1 MTVGGGDT
9 GGGGDERDDVKAKFP
24 WKIAVLLFVNLLGLS
39 MICWSL
45 FRCAHSLKKSREN

>member
-1 MTVGGGDT
+1 MTVGGGDD
-9 GGGGDERDDVKAKFP
+9 GGGGGTDHVRDDVKTKFP

-45 FRCAHSLKKSREN
+45 FRFGAFR